1 MRSNNTHQDP
11 STVNISHTECMQSA
25 EKISDQTH
33 TALQQHKTQD
43 RHTVVQQYTA
53 QDNHTDMQ
61 CTLIPSPIPSFCSL
75 NLFNQTNF
83 CLVMTSTVS
92 VTISGVGFLQSR
104 GCPCCPTNGTKAQKI
119 HTLIMIII
127 IQYIYVMQHN
137 ISNAIHCYLHD
148 IRAAL
153 APALCKYSL
162 CKYSLCKHSCHSLP
176 TDFLTSST
184 PELNCH
190 V

>member
-1 MRSNNTHQDP
+1 
-11 STVNISHTECMQSA
+11 
-25 EKISDQTH
+25 
-33 TALQQHKTQD
+33 
-43 RHTVVQQYTA
+43 
-53 QDNHTDMQ
+53 
-61 CTLIPSPIPSFCSL
+61 
-75 NLFNQTNF
+75 
-83 CLVMTSTVS
+83 
-92 VTISGVGFLQSR
+92 
-104 GCPCCPTNGTKAQKI
+104 
-119 HTLIMIII
+119 
-127 IQYIYVMQHN
+127 MQHN

-190 V
+190 VWHECPAVTTVGDKKPGTFRHLDSSVDKQESVFFGGCYPDSANSGVRW